1 MILPVPRRVL
11 GAAAAVL
18 LALHTGGAS
27 GCGFEDP
34 SSVSF
39 QRGVLNL
46 AFPKALWVST
56 AVWQAQSE
64 GLLTREGTSTANR
77 GLFGYRRLSDAVDVL
92 AVKLDAA
99 GAEVPS
105 FTLVMIGPVLWVR
118 FADTGDRLEAV
129 LHVKGPSAGDVVV
142 VSDEPVIRA
151 LAKGELGA
159 DLALSRGLLRLYGNP
174 SKVAGIEAALRAG
187 TPGTGK

>member
-1 MILPVPRRVL
+1 MNFPVPRRVL
-11 GAAAAVL
+11 GAATAAL
-18 LALHTGGAS
+18 LALGTGGAL

-46 AFPKALWVST
+46 AFPKSLWVTT

-64 GLLTREGTSTANR
+64 GLLTRESTSAANR
-77 GLFGYRRLSDAVDVL
+77 ALFGYRRVSDAVDGL
-92 AVKLDAA
+92 AMKLDAGGA
-99 GAEVPS
+99 GIPA
-105 FTLVMIGPVLWVR
+105 FTLVMIGPVLWTR
-118 FADTGDRLEAV
+118 FAENGGRLEAV

-151 LAKGELGA
+151 LAQGRLGA
-159 DLALSRGLLRLYGNP
+159 DLALGRGLIRLYGNP
-174 SKVAGIEAALRAG
+174 SEVALVDAALRRGA
-187 TPGTGK
+187 PGE